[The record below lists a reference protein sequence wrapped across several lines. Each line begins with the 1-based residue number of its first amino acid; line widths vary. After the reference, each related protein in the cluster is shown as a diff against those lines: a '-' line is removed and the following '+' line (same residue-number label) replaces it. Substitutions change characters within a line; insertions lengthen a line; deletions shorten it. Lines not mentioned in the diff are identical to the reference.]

1 MRNDP
6 GLMYAQTPSEKPQ
19 PHIRSL
25 VSSKKTDTCM
35 KKEIKLESE
44 LDAPRCPMHK
54 TKHLLHD
61 CRGFKS
67 MSFEERRAFLKN
79 NHLCFKCCSS
89 TEHAARNCNKK
100 IKCGDC
106 GSDRHCTAMHISK
119 EKSDQ
124 SVHGGEEEGSK
135 KTVTSKCTQVC
146 GNKQHVEGKSCA
158 KLVLVN
164 IYQSSGTKPE
174 HMLKTYAILD
184 EQSNRSLAKPE
195 LFSKLNI
202 KSEQFEYTLK
212 TCSDTVVRCGRRA
225 QGCIVE
231 SLDGSV
237 SYRLPTLI
245 ECSQIPNIRDEIPTP
260 SVAMHHSHLQ
270 DIASYIPEINE
281 EADILLLIGR
291 DMIDAHHVI
300 DQRIGPP
307 GSPYAQ
313 HLGLGWVVIGEVC
326 LGKVHQ
332 PESVTCNKTYLIGE
346 NRASVCRPCPNKM
359 QIKELHPFQH
369 DDDHSIFIKTEQD
382 EKVGLSTEDRE
393 FLGIMDSEFCMH
405 SSGHW
410 VAPLPFKSSRQ
421 RLPNN
426 RQQALHRAKIQDSS
440 LKSNSVKRSH
450 FVTFMKE
457 IFDSGHAERAP
468 PLNDT
473 EECWYLPLF
482 GVYHPKKPDQI
493 RGVFDASAKHQGVS
507 LNDVLLSGPDLTNS
521 LLGVLLRFRK
531 EPIAMT
537 ADIKKIFYCFLV
549 SEKHRN
555 FLRFFWYLDNDPDS
569 EFVEYRMRV
578 HVFGNSPSPSVASY
592 GLRKIAER
600 SREDFGI
607 DIQEFIAN
615 DFYVDDGLTSTPTVD
630 KAVSLMRR
638 TQRAFEV
645 NGNLRLHKIASN
657 SKEVMSS
664 FPSEDLAKDLA
675 LLDLNKDVLPLQRSL
690 GLNWNL
696 QTDNFTFCVSSE
708 MKPYTRRGVLSTVN
722 SIYDPIGFVAPVSV
736 TGKIFLRELVSGTL
750 DWDSPLPEDRRN
762 DLESW
767 RDSLI
772 LLEQMK
778 IPRSYFG
785 VALSDISRLELH
797 IFSDASE

>member
-1 MRNDP
+1 M
-6 GLMYAQTPSEKPQ
+6 
-19 PHIRSL
+19 
-25 VSSKKTDTCM
+25 
-35 KKEIKLESE
+35 
-44 LDAPRCPMHK
+44 
-54 TKHLLHD
+54 
-61 CRGFKS
+61 
-67 MSFEERRAFLKN
+67 
-79 NHLCFKCCSS
+79 
-89 TEHAARNCNKK
+89 
-100 IKCGDC
+100 
-106 GSDRHCTAMHISK
+106 
-119 EKSDQ
+119 
-124 SVHGGEEEGSK
+124 
-135 KTVTSKCTQVC
+135 
-146 GNKQHVEGKSCA
+146 
-158 KLVLVN
+158 
-164 IYQSSGTKPE
+164 
-174 HMLKTYAILD
+174 
-184 EQSNRSLAKPE
+184 
-195 LFSKLNI
+195 
-202 KSEQFEYTLK
+202 
-212 TCSDTVVRCGRRA
+212 
-225 QGCIVE
+225 
-231 SLDGSV
+231 
-237 SYRLPTLI
+237 
-245 ECSQIPNIRDEIPTP
+245 
-260 SVAMHHSHLQ
+260 
-270 DIASYIPEINE
+270 
-281 EADILLLIGR
+281 
-291 DMIDAHHVI
+291 
-300 DQRIGPP
+300 
-307 GSPYAQ
+307 
-313 HLGLGWVVIGEVC
+313 VIGEVC
-326 LGKVHQ
+326 LGRVHQ
-332 PESVTCNKTYLIGE
+332 PDSATYNKTYLIGE

-359 QIKELHPFQH
+359 QFKELHPFQH
-369 DDDHSIFIKTEQD
+369 DDDHSIFIRTEQD
-382 EKVGLSTEDRE
+382 EKVGLSAEDRE
-393 FLGIMDSEFCMH
+393 FLGIMDGEFCMH
-405 SSGHW
+405 SSGNW

-426 RQQALHRAKIQDSS
+426 RQQALHRAKILDSS

-482 GVYHPKKPDQI
+482 GVYHPKEPDQI
-493 RGVFDASAKHQGVS
+493 RGIFDASAKHKGVS
-507 LNDVLLSGPDLTNS
+507 LNKVLLSGPDLTNS

-531 EPIAMT
+531 QPIAMT
-537 ADIKKIFYCFLV
+537 ADVKKMFYCFLV

-555 FLRFFWYLDNDPDS
+555 FLRIFWYLDNDPDS
-569 EFVEYRMRV
+569 ELVEYRKRV
-578 HVFGNSPSPSVASY
+578 HVFGNSPSPLVASY

-600 SREDFGI
+600 SREYFGI

-615 DFYVDDGLTSTPTVD
+615 YFYVDDGLTSTPTVD

-664 FPSEDLAKDLA
+664 FLSEDLATELA

-696 QTDNFTFCVSSE
+696 QTDNFTLCVSSE

-762 DLESW
+762 GWESW
-767 RDSLI
+767 RYSLI

-797 IFSDASE
+797 IFSDASEKAIAASAYCVGFRGEVIDCKSFIMGKAKVAPKNGHTIPRLELCAAVPATEIY